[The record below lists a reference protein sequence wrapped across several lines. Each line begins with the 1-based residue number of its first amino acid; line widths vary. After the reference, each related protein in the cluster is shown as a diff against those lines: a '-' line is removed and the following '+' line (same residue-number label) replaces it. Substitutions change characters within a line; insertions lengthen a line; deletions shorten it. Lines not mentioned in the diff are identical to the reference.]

1 MLADKLIAPVFALM
15 DKPVVELKVPPVVN
29 PATVVGVGFAALIQT
44 GVVYEN
50 PVTGVA
56 IGLMTMLAV
65 LFAAGLHPDAA
76 TL

>member
-1 MLADKLIAPVFALM
+1 M
-15 DKPVVELKVPPVVN
+15 ELKVPPVVN
-29 PATVVGVGFAALIQT
+29 PATVVGVGLAPLMQK

-56 IGLMTMLAV
+56 TGLMTMLAV
-65 LFAAGLHPDAA
+65 LLAAGLQPDAA